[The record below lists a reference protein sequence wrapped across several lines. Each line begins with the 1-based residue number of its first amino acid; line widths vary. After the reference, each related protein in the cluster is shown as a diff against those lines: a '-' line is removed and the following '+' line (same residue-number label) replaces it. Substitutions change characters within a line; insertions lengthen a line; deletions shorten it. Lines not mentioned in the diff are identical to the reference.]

1 MMRCVAAIA
10 TLLFTAPAAAAPFTF
25 VAIGD
30 MPNGDPAVVLPAYEA
45 LIGLI
50 NTRDP
55 ALVIHVGDVKA
66 VVAPCSDSALREQA
80 ALLDRF
86 AAPVLFTPGDN
97 DWTDCHVEAAG
108 AYDPRERLAFLRQAF
123 YRDGARSR
131 GAEPAPVESQA
142 TAGFPENA
150 RLRLGPVLFVT
161 LHVVG
166 SNNGFESWDPE
177 AVAEFFGREAA
188 GLAWLEESFAIAGD
202 AAAVVVALH
211 ADMFS
216 EGFEPFPRERWR
228 GASGFARIGPALR
241 DAALAFGKPV
251 LLIHGDGHVF
261 GFDRPLR
268 RTAPNLF
275 ALEVFGAPD
284 MHAVEITADP
294 ARPEI
299 FSFAPLLNPA
309 QPR

>member
-1 MMRCVAAIA
+1 MRNAAAIA
-10 TLLFTAPAAAAPFTF
+10 ALLFTAPAAADPFTF
-25 VAIGD
+25 FAIGD
-30 MPNGDPAVVLPAYEA
+30 VPNGDQAIVMPAYKS
-45 LIGLI
+45 LIDVI
-50 NTRDP
+50 NARDP
-55 ALVIHVGDVKA
+55 ALVLHIGDVKA
-66 VVAPCSDSALREQA
+66 VAAPCSDEVLREQA

-97 DWTDCHVEAAG
+97 DWTDCHLEAAG
-108 AYDPRERLAFLRQAF
+108 AHDPRERLAFLRAAF
-123 YRDGARSR
+123 YGDGAQSR
-131 GAEPAPVESQA
+131 GAEPAPLENQA
-142 TAGFPENA
+142 PEGFPENA
-150 RLRLGPVLFVT
+150 RLRLGSVLFVA

-166 SNNGFESWDPE
+166 SNNGFESREAE
-177 AVAEFFGREAA
+177 AVAEFFAREAA
-188 GLAWLEESFAIAGD
+188 ALEWLDEGFALAGD

-211 ADMFS
+211 ADMFA

-228 GASGFARIGPALR
+228 SGSGFARIGPALR
-241 DAALAFGKPV
+241 DAARAFGKPV

-261 GFDRPLR
+261 GLDRPLR

-284 MHAVEITADP
+284 MHAVEVTVDP
-294 ARPEI
+294 EHPEI

>member
-1 MMRCVAAIA
+1 MRCAAVIA
-10 TLLFTAPAAAAPFTF
+10 ILLSTAPADADPFTF

-30 MPNGDPAVVLPAYEA
+30 MPNGDPAVVMPAYEA
-45 LIGLI
+45 LIEVI
-50 NTRDP
+50 NARDP
-55 ALVIHVGDVKA
+55 ALVIHVGDLKTVA
-66 VVAPCSDSALREQA
+66 APCTDDALREQA

-97 DWTDCHVEAAG
+97 DWTDCHLEAAG
-108 AYDPRERLAFLRQAF
+108 AHDPRERLDFLRAAF
-123 YRDGARSR
+123 YGDGTQSR
-131 GAEPAPVESQA
+131 GAEAAPVESQA
-142 TAGFPENA
+142 PAGFPENT
-150 RLRLGPVLFVT
+150 RLRLGAVLFVM

-166 SNNGFESWDPE
+166 SNNGFESRDPE
-177 AVAEFFGREAA
+177 AAAEFFAREAA
-188 GLAWLEESFAIAGD
+188 TLAWLDESFAVAGD

-241 DAALAFGKPV
+241 DAAFAFGGPV

-261 GFDRPLR
+261 GLDRPFR

-275 ALEVFGAPD
+275 AVEVFGAPD

-299 FSFAPLLNPA
+299 FSFAPILNPA